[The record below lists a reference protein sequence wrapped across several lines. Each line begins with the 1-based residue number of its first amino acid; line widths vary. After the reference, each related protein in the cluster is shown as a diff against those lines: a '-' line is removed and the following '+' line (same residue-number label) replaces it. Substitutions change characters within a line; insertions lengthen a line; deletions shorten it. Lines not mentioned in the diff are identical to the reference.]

1 MGGSCGAGR
10 VSNGNLRSGESGSDR
25 QDGGKKTQ
33 EVCQQVLGGGQSRA
47 DRDGS
52 EDSRVQLFQGDVPL
66 CLPESSRAKSTL
78 SSRHKQWRRLP
89 QRLQQQVLQ
98 PRLLLSFVQLDAKN
112 KIYTILSLFL
122 SIFYH
127 LCISAHLTVFQD
139 YFF

>member
-10 VSNGNLRSGESGSDR
+10 VSNGNLRSGESGDDR
-25 QDGGKKTQ
+25 QDDREKAQ
-33 EVCQQVLGGGQSRA
+33 EVRQQVLGGGQSRA

-66 CLPESSRAKSTL
+66 CLPEEPRAKSTL

-127 LCISAHLTVFQD
+127 LCISAHFTVFQD

>member
-1 MGGSCGAGR
+1 MG
-10 VSNGNLRSGESGSDR
+10 
-25 QDGGKKTQ
+25 
-33 EVCQQVLGGGQSRA
+33 GGGQSRA

-52 EDSRVQLFQGDVPL
+52 EDSRVSRRCSTLL
-66 CLPESSRAKSTL
+66 ARRASRAKSTL

-89 QRLQQQVLQ
+89 HRLQQQVLQ

>member
-1 MGGSCGAGR
+1 MI
-10 VSNGNLRSGESGSDR
+10 
-25 QDGGKKTQ
+25 GKMMEKKHKRCANKFSEEDKAELTEMALKIQ
-33 EVCQQVLGGGQSRA
+33 GYNCFKEMFHSACQKSVKSQVYA
-47 DRDGS
+47 
-52 EDSRVQLFQGDVPL
+52 FF
-66 CLPESSRAKSTL
+66 
-78 SSRHKQWRRLP
+78 RHKQWRRLP

-139 YFF
+139 YF